1 MEGTYSG
8 ELGELV
14 LDGYGVATLAG
25 ESGTYTVEGTVI
37 TINLPSAT
45 YTVSLSG
52 SEYLTNSKFSGY
64 VFSGTYY
71 DEWDEANS
79 SVSITFDVSPSISG
93 TLKAGYMFTWSF
105 TATFDEE
112 TNTLTLTVVETNT
125 GSSYVGK
132 VITATL
138 EGNTLTLQND
148 FNTNTY
154 TFEGAV
160 LTCDDFPGL

>member
-1 MEGTYSG
+1 
-8 ELGELV
+8 
-14 LDGYGVATLAG
+14 
-25 ESGTYTVEGTVI
+25 
-37 TINLPSAT
+37 
-45 YTVSLSG
+45 
-52 SEYLTNSKFSGY
+52 
-64 VFSGTYY
+64 
-71 DEWDEANS
+71 
-79 SVSITFDVSPSISG
+79 
-93 TLKAGYMFTWSF
+93 MFTWSF